1 MFYLY
6 RTEVAGSTATKYT
19 RAYTSRY
26 TFDFICE
33 NCLISIFPVN
43 KGKKQPENLWAN
55 KNFVWTLPISFFFF
69 YHFSCAIHNLWQ
81 TACGIYFKRDIAICF
96 YLYTQI
102 NNGIDKSKKKQTK
115 NVYKN
120 TLFRG
125 ISWWAF
131 FFFFFFC
138 NQIIIFAISK
148 EAVSVER

>member
-55 KNFVWTLPISFFFF
+55 KNFVWTLPISFFFIILV
-69 YHFSCAIHNLWQ
+69 A
-81 TACGIYFKRDIAICF
+81 
-96 YLYTQI
+96 LYTIYGKQLVVFI
-102 NNGIDKSKKKQTK
+102 LKEILQFVFIYTRRYTMALTSQKKNKQK
-115 NVYKN
+115 MYIKIRFFVAFLDE
-120 TLFRG
+120 LFT
-125 ISWWAF
+125 F
-131 FFFFFFC
+131 FF